1 MTPTTNK
8 TIAKNTVVLYLRVLI
23 TMVISLFTSRVILQK
38 LGVDDFGI
46 YQTVGGLVGLL
57 AFVNSALATGSS
69 RFLTF
74 ELGTGD
80 SGKLRR
86 TFSTLLTSHL
96 LLCLIIVLV
105 AESFGLWFIYHKLVI
120 PPERMDAAVF
130 AFHFSVLS
138 TAFAIIQVPYH
149 ASIIAHEQLSIYAY
163 TSIVESVM
171 KLGIVYL
178 LAVSPYDR
186 LKTYALLYCL
196 VSIGLALFYI
206 LYCLRHN
213 RETHY
218 QFILDKPIFKEVVG
232 YSSWN
237 LFSNTAIA
245 LNSQGTTVLINMF
258 FSPGVVAARAVAN
271 QVNLAANQFIV
282 NFRTAANPQIVKKY
296 AAGDYQGSKSLLL
309 SSTTYSYFL
318 MLLMALPVCLEAE
331 TLLRLWLG
339 IVPEYAVPFLRLAM
353 VTSLFQVF
361 DASFYTAL
369 YAKGQI
375 KENALITPLFSF
387 CAFPLIYVLF
397 RMGYSPITMA
407 WVLLGV
413 YAIVGL
419 LVKPLLIIRIV
430 DYTWRDVLSVFYP
443 CLKVTLAAVPIP
455 VLAFVCL
462 EDKCND
468 LVRFVLICVL
478 SLLSVL
484 VSCWY
489 LGFDEHTRTQLL
501 DIVKKKL
508 HKSAPQ
514 P

>member
-1 MTPTTNK
+1 M
-8 TIAKNTVVLYLRVLI
+8 VV
-23 TMVISLFTSRVILQK
+23 SLFTSRVILQK
-38 LGVDDFGI
+38 LGIDDFGI

-80 SGKLRR
+80 FGKLKR
-86 TFSTLLTSHL
+86 TFSTLLTSHI
-96 LLCLIIVLV
+96 LLCLVIILV
-105 AESFGLWFIYHKLVI
+105 AESFGLWFISHKLVI

-130 AFHFSVLS
+130 AFHLSLLS

-149 ASIIAHEQLSIYAY
+149 ASIVAHEQLSIYAY
-163 TSIVESVM
+163 SSIIEAFM

-196 VSIGLALFYI
+196 VTIGLALFYI
-206 LYCLRHN
+206 GYCSRHN

-218 QFILDKPIFKEVVG
+218 QLILDKPIFKEVVG

-245 LNSQGTTVLINMF
+245 LNNQGTTVLINMF
-258 FSPGVVAARAVAN
+258 FNPGVVAARAIAN
-271 QVNLAANQFIV
+271 QVNMAANQFIV

-296 AAGDYQGSKSLLL
+296 AAKDFQGSKQLLL
-309 SSTTYSYFL
+309 ASTKYSYFL
-318 MLLMALPVCLEAE
+318 MLLLALPVCLEAE

-339 IVPEYAVPFLRLAM
+339 IVPEYAVPFLQLAM

-361 DASFYTAL
+361 DSSFYTAL

-375 KENALITPLFSF
+375 KENALICPLLSF
-387 CAFPLIYVLF
+387 CAFPLMYILF
-397 RMGYSPITMA
+397 RMGASPISMA

-419 LVKPLLIIRIV
+419 LVKPLLIIKIV
-430 DYTWRDVLSVFYP
+430 DYTWKDVQAVFYP
-443 CLKVTLAAVPIP
+443 CLTVTVAAVPIP
-455 VLAFVCL
+455 LLAFISLKGECH
-462 EDKCND
+462 E
-468 LVRFVLICVL
+468 LVSFILICVL

-484 VSCWY
+484 FCCWY
-489 LGFDEHTRTQLL
+489 IGIDERTRNQLWEM
-501 DIVKKKL
+501 VKKNL
-508 HKSAPQ
+508 NKSVSQ

>member
-1 MTPTTNK
+1 MTQTTNK
-8 TIAKNTVVLYLRVLI
+8 NIAKNTVVLYFRVMI
-23 TMVISLFTSRVILQK
+23 TMVVSLFTSRVILQK

-46 YQTVGGLVGLL
+46 YQTVGGMVGLL

-80 SGKLRR
+80 FGKLKR
-86 TFSTLLTSHL
+86 TFSTLLTSHI
-96 LLCLIIVLV
+96 LLCLIIILV
-105 AESFGLWFIYHKLVI
+105 AESFGLWFISNKLVI
-120 PPERMDAAVF
+120 PPERMEAAVF

-138 TAFAIIQVPYH
+138 TAFGIIQVPYH
-149 ASIIAHEQLSIYAY
+149 ASIVAHEQLSIYAY
-163 TSIVESVM
+163 TSIVESFM

-196 VSIGLALFYI
+196 VTIGLALFYI
-206 LYCLRHN
+206 WYCSRQYK
-213 RETHY
+213 ETHY

-245 LNSQGTTVLINMF
+245 LNNQGTTVLINMF
-258 FSPGVVAARAVAN
+258 FNPGVVAARAIAN
-271 QVNLAANQFIV
+271 QVNMAANQFIV

-296 AAGDYQGSKSLLL
+296 AANDFLGSKHLLL
-309 SSTTYSYFL
+309 ASTKYSYFL
-318 MLLMALPVCLEAE
+318 MLLLALPVCLEAE

-339 IVPEYAVPFLRLAM
+339 IVPEYAVPFLQLAM

-361 DASFYTAL
+361 DVSFYTAL

-375 KENALITPLFSF
+375 KENALITPLISF
-387 CAFPLIYVLF
+387 CGFPLIYVLF
-397 RMGYSPITMA
+397 RMGASPIAMA

-413 YAIVGL
+413 YVIVGL
-419 LVKPLLIIRIV
+419 LVKPLLIIKIV
-430 DYTWRDVLSVFYP
+430 DYTWKDVQAVFYP
-443 CLKVTLAAVPIP
+443 CLTVTVAAVPIP
-455 VLAFVCL
+455 LLAFICL
-462 EDKCND
+462 ESGCSDAVSFI
-468 LVRFVLICVL
+468 LVGIL

-489 LGFDEHTRTQLL
+489 LGIDATTRHQLL
-501 DIVKKKL
+501 EIAKKKL
-508 HKSAPQ
+508 HKSAQ
-514 P
+514 L

>member
-1 MTPTTNK
+1 MTQTTNR
-8 TIAKNTVVLYLRVLI
+8 TIAKNTVVLYFRVMV

-46 YQTVGGLVGLL
+46 YQTVGGMVGLL

-80 SGKLRR
+80 FGKLKR
-86 TFSTLLTSHL
+86 TFSTLLTSHI
-96 LLCLIIVLV
+96 LLCLVIILV
-105 AESFGLWFIYHKLVI
+105 AESFGLWFISNKLVI
-120 PPERMDAAVF
+120 PPERMEAAVF

-138 TAFAIIQVPYH
+138 TAFGIIQVPYH
-149 ASIIAHEQLSIYAY
+149 ASIVAHEQLSIYAY
-163 TSIVESVM
+163 TSIVESFM

-196 VSIGLALFYI
+196 VTIGLALFYI
-206 LYCLRHN
+206 WYCSRQYK
-213 RETHY
+213 ETHY

-245 LNSQGTTVLINMF
+245 LNNQGTMVLINMF
-258 FSPGVVAARAVAN
+258 FNPGVVAARAIAN
-271 QVNLAANQFIV
+271 QVNMAANQFIV

-296 AAGDYQGSKSLLL
+296 AANDFLGSKHLLL
-309 SSTTYSYFL
+309 ASTKYSYFL
-318 MLLMALPVCLEAE
+318 MLLLALPVCLEAE

-361 DASFYTAL
+361 DSSFYTAL

-375 KENALITPLFSF
+375 KENALICPVLSF
-387 CAFPLIYVLF
+387 CAFPLMYILF
-397 RMGYSPITMA
+397 RMGASPIAMA

-419 LVKPLLIIRIV
+419 LVKPLLIIKIV
-430 DYTWRDVLSVFYP
+430 DYTWKDVQAVFYP
-443 CLKVTLAAVPIP
+443 CLTATVAAVPIP
-455 VLAFVCL
+455 LLAFISLKGECH
-462 EDKCND
+462 E
-468 LVRFVLICVL
+468 LVSFILICVL

-484 VSCWY
+484 FCCWY
-489 LGFDEHTRTQLL
+489 IGIDERTRNQLWEM
-501 DIVKKKL
+501 VKKKL
-508 HKSAPQ
+508 NKSVSQ